1 MSLAGPPDFG
11 PTLKYPC
18 VAPTP
23 GRHGIEPVDD
33 INIPEASICTCPSG
47 LRRTSKIA
55 PGSAAIARSTSIRCS
70 PIDSEAG
77 AQDRTQRCRCH
88 YVAQMRPALDEL
100 NQLVTPLNDGE
111 VDVAHALARLDDEWT
126 VYIQPRIGQDVPDFV
141 AVHDRHGVCA
151 IEVKDWRPS
160 MYRQR
165 DDGVIEFR
173 SCSTGGWERSNEQ
186 PRAQA
191 YRYRTTIFDQFFAM
205 PDDAQQPTQAVRSA
219 VVFPQMSNDKARQ
232 LFGSTSVTK
241 YERGIAVW
249 GGDGLNQSL
258 DQILCGQACSQED
271 GRGCEPPRPESI
283 TRLKRQLAE
292 SSITLELREPARL
305 SPDALNIERN
315 PHGARIRRVRGPAG
329 CGKSFGLAARAA
341 RLASQGKHVLVLS
354 FNTTLSNYLRT
365 LVNARCLEYA
375 ANPSLVTCSNF
386 HQFCSRLVD
395 DAERAGFTP
404 STGTEG
410 DPGPWYDQSIRRA
423 REACEAG
430 YEARYDAVLI
440 DEGQDFTLDWW
451 NLLRHHVAVPDGEML
466 LVADPTQ
473 DVYGKHSWT
482 DEDQMLGAGFRGK
495 WTELTHSYRMPGD
508 LVGVANEFAERYVR
522 GEQLSGRVPRACAEA
537 DITRVAASRSV
548 RRWRQVHHP
557 DELGVEVGREVVRLL
572 TEHPNLA
579 PNDVAF
585 LLERHADGIAAVA
598 EIERAGYS
606 VHHVFSATKQGQQ
619 VRKRRF
625 WPDADG
631 IKGCTVHSF
640 KGWETPTLV
649 MGIGTSKRSRRL
661 AYVSM
666 TRAKGGSG
674 DGPSFVS
681 VVNADL
687 QIAGFQSRF
696 EEWAPPGIEV
706 RTLRD
711 IVADRQRSSRA
722 TPPVTAPAT
731 TPMAMTA
738 PM

>member
-1 MSLAGPPDFG
+1 
-11 PTLKYPC
+11 
-18 VAPTP
+18 
-23 GRHGIEPVDD
+23 
-33 INIPEASICTCPSG
+33 
-47 LRRTSKIA
+47 
-55 PGSAAIARSTSIRCS
+55 
-70 PIDSEAG
+70 
-77 AQDRTQRCRCH
+77 
-88 YVAQMRPALDEL
+88 MRPALDEL
-100 NQLVTPLNDGE
+100 SQLVTPLNVGE
-111 VDVAHALARLDDEWT
+111 LDVAHALARLDDDWT

-141 AVHDRHGVCA
+141 AVHDQHGVCA
-151 IEVKDWRPS
+151 IEVKDWRPGI
-160 MYRQR
+160 YRQR

-173 SCSTGGWERSNEQ
+173 SCSTYGWERSNEQ
-186 PRAQA
+186 PRYQA

-205 PDDAQQPTQAVRSA
+205 PDDVQQPTRAVRA
-219 VVFPQMSNDKARQ
+219 VVVFPQMSNDGARQ
-232 LFGSTSVTK
+232 LLHHTSVTNQ
-241 YERGIAVW
+241 EHGIDVW

-258 DQILCGQACSQED
+258 DQIVSGHEFDRQCQ
-271 GRGCEPPRPESI
+271 PPRPESI
-283 TRLKRQLAE
+283 TRLRRQLAE

-305 SPDALNIERN
+305 SPDVLNIERN

-341 RLASQGKHVLVLS
+341 RLASEGKHVLVLS

-386 HQFCSRLVD
+386 HQFCGRLVE
-395 DAERAGFTP
+395 DAERAGITT
-404 STGTEG
+404 SADSESA
-410 DPGPWYDQSIRRA
+410 DSVPGPWYDQMIRRA
-423 REACEAG
+423 RAACEAG
-430 YEARYDAVLI
+430 YEARFDAVLI

-451 NLLRHHVAVPDGEML
+451 NLLRHHVVVPDGEML

-473 DVYGKHSWT
+473 DVYSKRSWT
-482 DEDQMLGAGFRGK
+482 DEDQMLGAGFSGR
-495 WTELTHSYRMPGD
+495 WTELTNSYRMPGD
-508 LVGVANEFAERYVR
+508 LVSIANEFAERYVR
-522 GEQLSGRVPRACAEA
+522 GEQITGRVPRACAEA

-548 RRWRQVHHP
+548 RRWRQVDHP
-557 DELGVEVGREVVRLL
+557 DQLGIEVGREVVRLL
-572 TEHPNLA
+572 TEHPELA

-606 VHHVFSATKQGQQ
+606 VHHVFSATKLGQQ

-649 MGIGTSKRSRRL
+649 MGIGTSQQSRRL

-674 DGPSFVS
+674 EGPSFVS

-687 QIAGFQSRF
+687 KIAGFQSRF
-696 EEWAPPGIEV
+696 EEWAPPGIETK
-706 RTLRD
+706 TLRD
-711 IVADRQRSSRA
+711 IVADRQQRSSRA
-722 TPPVTAPAT
+722 TPPVTVPAT
-731 TPMAMTA
+731 MPMAMTT

>member
-1 MSLAGPPDFG
+1 
-11 PTLKYPC
+11 
-18 VAPTP
+18 
-23 GRHGIEPVDD
+23 
-33 INIPEASICTCPSG
+33 
-47 LRRTSKIA
+47 
-55 PGSAAIARSTSIRCS
+55 
-70 PIDSEAG
+70 
-77 AQDRTQRCRCH
+77 
-88 YVAQMRPALDEL
+88 MRPALDEL
-100 NQLVTPLNDGE
+100 SQLVTPLNDGE
-111 VDVAHALARLDDEWT
+111 LDVAHALAGLDDDWT

-141 AVHDRHGVCA
+141 AVHDRYGVCA
-151 IEVKDWRPS
+151 IEVKDWRPGI
-160 MYRQR
+160 YRQR

-173 SCSTGGWERSNEQ
+173 PCGTGGWERSSEQ
-186 PRAQA
+186 PRYQA

-205 PDDAQQPTQAVRSA
+205 PDDAQQPTPAVRA
-219 VVFPQMSNDKARQ
+219 VVVFPQMSNEKARQ
-232 LFGSTSVTK
+232 LLDYASVTK
-241 YERGIAVW
+241 QEYSIAVW
-249 GGDGLNQSL
+249 GGDGLRQSL
-258 DQILCGQACSQED
+258 DQIVRGD
-271 GRGCEPPRPESI
+271 WRGREWDPPPPESI
-283 TRLKRQLAE
+283 TRLTRQLAE

-315 PHGARIRRVRGPAG
+315 PHGARTRRVRGPAG

-341 RLASQGKHVLVLS
+341 RLASHGKHVLVLS
-354 FNTTLSNYLRT
+354 FNTTLSNYLRM

-386 HQFCSRLVD
+386 HQFCGRLVE
-395 DAERAGFTP
+395 DAERAGII
-404 STGTEG
+404 TGTGPERAEG
-410 DPGPWYDQSIRRA
+410 ASHDQIIRRA

-430 YEARYDAVLI
+430 YAARYDAVLI

-451 NLLRHHVAVPDGEML
+451 NLLRRHVVAPDGEML

-473 DVYGKHSWT
+473 DVYGKRSWT
-482 DEDQMLGAGFRGK
+482 DEDRMLGAGFSGK

-508 LVGVANEFAERYVR
+508 LVEIANDFAERYVR
-522 GEQLSGRVPRACAEA
+522 GEQIAGRVPRACAEA
-537 DITRVAASRSV
+537 DITHVAASRSV

-557 DELGVEVGREVVRLL
+557 GELGIEVGREVVRLL
-572 TEHPNLA
+572 TEHPDLA

-606 VHHVFSATKQGQQ
+606 VHHVFSETKQGQQ
-619 VRKRRF
+619 ARKRRF

-649 MGIGTSKRSRRL
+649 MGIGTSQQSRRL

-674 DGPSFVS
+674 EGPSFVS

-706 RTLRD
+706 KTLRD
-711 IVADRQRSSRA
+711 IVAERQRRSSSGDATGHRAGDDTDGDHRTDVNRPLAVGHRLVVAAEVAAPGVLTEHRAGRTDRQQ
-722 TPPVTAPAT
+722 
-731 TPMAMTA
+731 
-738 PM
+738 